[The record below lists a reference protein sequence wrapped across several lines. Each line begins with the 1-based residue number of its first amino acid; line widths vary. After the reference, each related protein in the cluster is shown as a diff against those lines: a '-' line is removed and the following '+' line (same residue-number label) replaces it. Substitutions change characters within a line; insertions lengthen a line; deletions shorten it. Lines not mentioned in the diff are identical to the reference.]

1 MEVDKG
7 VSFDRKLLKQINEQ
21 LPQVCQFSD
30 CIFLTSSLLYHL
42 GYDVELKGEK
52 ITVKRCSLVKKLK
65 FKGLPA
71 QLAEVRKT
79 VELLLKGKRLTPEA
93 LENVKQ
99 LLLLKLR
106 SSGYREATVRF
117 ERLGL
122 PDCYTLVVD
131 VRSGPLFYVERLEVV
146 APEKFRPFL
155 LRSFSSLRGK
165 PFDLNEVKSAVEKV
179 ENFFFEKGFYNVS
192 VNYSFRPADKEKT
205 LSQGRRPIILS
216 VSVKLGKKY
225 TFKFVGNKHFSG
237 KELSSLLTFRTA
249 RSVDEFELE
258 NSKKNIE
265 KFYRNKGFPYVKV
278 DVEVKE
284 EDGLATVVFIIS
296 EGKKVVLRELS
307 LPDGF
312 QVPQKF
318 TDIVGSP
325 FSEEKIERL
334 KLYLKR
340 KLLEDGFKDV
350 EVFYTLV
357 GSSLKFRVKKGKRYV
372 VTAVRVTGDSE
383 ACFKK
388 LGLNLPFPFSP
399 KKLEEL
405 RSKVTECYA
414 KKGYPDVRVDISE
427 TFKDLKEEKAV
438 TLNVAISPGK
448 LYRFGF
454 IFVSGLER
462 TKLKWIKNLFTLSP
476 GQVYSRDGVVAQY
489 SRLIQSRLFSSVT
502 LEDFKTNG
510 CINEVIKLKEGNRLH
525 LRGFVGLG
533 TDSGYILNGFL
544 SSTSPLGLGVRYF
557 LFGNYRQKEGYDA
570 VFKLS
575 KPAFPFKKYE
585 TSYSVIKKEQIFQS
599 FITDR
604 VLYRFSLSRKASQV
618 FSQTFGMEIAREKV
632 KDTSINTERRFIK
645 RTLFYIQTYDKRNSV
660 VNPSKGFLSR
670 FKLSFSGSFLGGDTD
685 YYQGDF
691 KFLYLLSPVKDFT
704 FAFRWGIGLIQP
716 VKGSSIP
723 VQDRFYLGGAES
735 VRGYKYGTISPVDE
749 KGNFVGGKA
758 YGLLSLE
765 LRYFFKKNL
774 QLAFFYDA
782 GNVFERFKDF
792 ELKLSDWYS
801 SVGVGFRY
809 LTPVG
814 PLRFDYGYK
823 LKKVPHQG
831 PGRLHIS
838 FGFPF

>member
-1 MEVDKG
+1 M
-7 VSFDRKLLKQINEQ
+7 
-21 LPQVCQFSD
+21 
-30 CIFLTSSLLYHL
+30 
-42 GYDVELKGEK
+42 KGEK
-52 ITVKRCSLVKKLK
+52 VIVKSCSLVRRVE
-65 FKGLPA
+65 FKGLPE
-71 QLAEVRKT
+71 QLTEVKRT
-79 VELLLKGKRLTPEA
+79 VELLLKGKRLTPES

-117 ERLGL
+117 ERLGF
-122 PDCYTLVVD
+122 PDCYTLVVN
-131 VRSGPLFYVERLEVV
+131 VSSGPLLYVERLQIVS
-146 APEKFRPFL
+146 PEKFRPFL
-155 LRSFSSLRGK
+155 LKSFSSLKGK
-165 PFDLNEVKSAVEKV
+165 PFDLNRVKSVVEKV

-192 VNYSFRPADKEKT
+192 VSYSFRPPT
-205 LSQGRRPIILS
+205 LS
-216 VSVKLGKKY
+216 VSVKPGKKY
-225 TFKFVGNKHFSG
+225 TFKFVGNSHFSS

-258 NSKKNIE
+258 NSRKNIE
-265 KFYRNKGFPYVKV
+265 KFYRNRGFPYVKV

-284 EDGLATVVFIIS
+284 EDGSATVVFIVN
-296 EGKKVVLRELS
+296 EGKRVLVKEL
-307 LPDGF
+307 LIPDGL
-312 QVPQKF
+312 QVPQGF
-318 TDIVGSP
+318 SDIVNTP
-325 FSEEKIERL
+325 FSEEKLERL
-334 KLYLKR
+334 RFYLKR
-340 KLLEDGFKDV
+340 ELLEEGYRDV
-350 EVFYTLV
+350 EVTYTLV
-357 GSSLKFRVKKGKRYV
+357 GSSLKFKVKRGKKYV

-383 ACFKK
+383 ACFTK
-388 LGLNLPFPFSP
+388 LGLKLPFPFSV
-399 KKLEEL
+399 KRLEEL
-405 RSKVTECYA
+405 KSKLIECYA
-414 KKGYPDVRVDISE
+414 KKGYPDVRVDVSE
-427 TFKDLKEEKAV
+427 TFEDLEKEKAV

-454 IFVSGLER
+454 VLVSGLKR
-462 TKLKWIKNLFTLSP
+462 TNFKWIKNLFTLSP
-476 GQVYSRDGVVAQY
+476 GQVYSREGVVGQY
-489 SRLIQSRLFSSVT
+489 SRLIGSRLFSSVT
-502 LEDFKTNG
+502 IDDFKADG
-510 CINEVIKLKEGNRLH
+510 CINEVIKIREGNRLH

-557 LFGNYRQKEGYDA
+557 LFGNFRQKEGYDA

-632 KDTSINTERRFIK
+632 RDTSINTERRFVK
-645 RTLFYIQTYDKRNSV
+645 RTIFYIQTYDKRNSV
-660 VNPSKGFLSR
+660 TNPSKGFLSR
-670 FKLSFSGSFLGGDTD
+670 FKLSFSGSLLGGDTD

-691 KFLYLLSPVKDFT
+691 KFLYLLSPFEKFT
-704 FAFRWGIGLIQP
+704 AAFRWGVGLIQP
-716 VKGSSIP
+716 VGGSLIP
-723 VQDRFYLGGAES
+723 IQDRFYLGGAES

-749 KGNFVGGKA
+749 KGNFVGGEA
-758 YGLLSLE
+758 YGLLSFE
-765 LRYFFKKNL
+765 LRYLFKENL

-782 GNVFERFKDF
+782 GNVFEKFKDF
-792 ELKLSDWYS
+792 DVNLSDWYS